1 MVTLTLLYVF
11 QGYYMDFLAFISNI
25 LAPVIAGAAVIISGF
40 SVQKYWNKAGE
51 SFSMVWLCFTIG
63 LFLWFV
69 GEAMWMGYALILGVE
84 IPYPSVADAFWLI
97 GYIPFFVALY
107 LYVKLFGAALSR
119 KTLAISV
126 AATIILTLL
135 VSAALI
141 TPIVGAEEDLTT
153 LIVDFAYPLLD
164 LGLFSISL
172 LGLLIF
178 LKGKLGKSWLLIN
191 AGILSNVAGDMLFSY
206 TTAQDT
212 YYNGHL
218 VDLLFLFGYIFF
230 LLAFYIHTK
239 EL

>member
-1 MVTLTLLYVF
+1 MVALTLLYVF

-40 SVQKYWNKAGE
+40 SVQKYWSKAGE